1 MSRHFRTTKVAFAHR
16 KPYER
21 RRCQGSAGAWQDFL
35 VLKITDAGKESL
47 LRCNALVHA
56 AEARL
61 MDGLDPAD
69 DQVIRRWLVSV
80 AVPGGS

>member
-1 MSRHFRTTKVAFAHR
+1 MSRHFRTTKVALVPS
-16 KPYER
+16 KPEEG

-61 MDGLDPAD
+61 MSGVNPAD
-69 DQVIRRWLVSV
+69 DQRLVSM
-80 AVPGGS
+80 AVTSGC